1 MEIAPAPAGLPPGLT
16 DSPSRRLLEV
26 ILTSL
31 DADKAEDTVVID
43 LVGKSS
49 IADSMIVTTG
59 RSSRQ
64 VASMADH
71 LAERL
76 KAAGF
81 GPVRIEGKT
90 SADWILIDAGDVIVH
105 LFRPEVR
112 AFYNIE
118 KMWGVEVPHGG
129 ETEGARTTPVLNA

>member
-1 MEIAPAPAGLPPGLT
+1 MEIAPAPGGPPPGLA
-16 DSPSRRLLEV
+16 DSSSRRLLEV
-26 ILTSL
+26 ILASL

-43 LVGKSS
+43 LIGKSS

-64 VASMADH
+64 VTSMADH

-81 GPVRIEGKT
+81 GPVRMEGKA
-90 SADWILIDAGDVIVH
+90 SADWVLIDAGDAIVH

-112 AFYNIE
+112 TFYNIE
-118 KMWGVEVPHGG
+118 KMWGMDVPPGG
-129 ETEGARTTPVLNA
+129 TTDAAPETPVLNA